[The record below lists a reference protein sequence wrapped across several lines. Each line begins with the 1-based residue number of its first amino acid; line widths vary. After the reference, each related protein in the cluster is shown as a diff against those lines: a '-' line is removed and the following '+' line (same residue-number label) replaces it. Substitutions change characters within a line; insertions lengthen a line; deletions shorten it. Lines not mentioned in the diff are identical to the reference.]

1 MMSSARRRPG
11 TSPSFWRSYHNAQL
25 IIAARCTLNIP
36 SGILR
41 RPSVREVIADY
52 EKTKKPA
59 AANFVSVGGMQTC
72 ETARLPKQSPGR

>member
-25 IIAARCTLNIP
+25 SIAARCTLKVP
-36 SGILR
+36 SGIVR
-41 RPSVREVIADY
+41 RPRVQEVIADY

-59 AANFVSVGGMQTC
+59 AAHFVSVD
-72 ETARLPKQSPGR
+72 RI

>member
-1 MMSSARRRPG
+1 MMSSSRRRRG

-41 RPSVREVIADY
+41 RPGVQEVIADY
-52 EKTKKPA
+52 EKTQTPA
-59 AANFVSVGGMQTC
+59 ASNFVSVGGVPMC
-72 ETARLPKQSPGR
+72 ETARLPKQSLGR

>member
-25 IIAARCTLNIP
+25 IIAARCTLKIP

-41 RPSVREVIADY
+41 RPSVRELIADY
-52 EKTKKPA
+52 ERTNKPA
-59 AANFVSVGGMQTC
+59 AALFFTVGRM
-72 ETARLPKQSPGR
+72 

>member
-1 MMSSARRRPG
+1 MMSSARRRQG

-36 SGILR
+36 SGILPR
-41 RPSVREVIADY
+41 LGVQEVIADY

-59 AANFVSVGGMQTC
+59 AAHFVSVGRM
-72 ETARLPKQSPGR
+72 